1 MYIVTVC
8 YELYGYFSRQYET
21 NGITFE
27 CETNGITFECKD
39 LEEVNKTVS
48 QFLEKGLSVG
58 IEIKRGE

>member
-8 YELYGYFSRQYET
+8 YELYGYFSHQY
-21 NGITFE
+21 
-27 CETNGITFECKD
+27 ETNGITFECKD